1 MRSRAF
7 LILGLLLVALGSF
20 GQDKK
25 DIAVGPQARKK
36 FRMGFQVRPSID
48 WFTPNTDGVDLDA
61 IRVKFGYGL
70 MAEYAFTNNYAITF
84 GIEHRMSGAALSFTD
99 AAYKMGTDHT
109 NNDVLRLNSRVY
121 RMDYVNV
128 PITLKLMTNEIGYM
142 TYFGQ
147 FGVDFS
153 FLASAKALDKG
164 VFITDSTLTVQEFDP
179 QDIHSKSSIANIKL
193 NIAAG
198 AEWNFSGNT
207 SLVFSV
213 SYHHGFIDVIR
224 DPDNINDQNLFKLST
239 INDPSGASPLAAT
252 ANLHHVSLNVG
263 ILF

>member
-7 LILGLLLVALGSF
+7 LSLGLMLLALGTF
-20 GQDKK
+20 GQGKNDTP
-25 DIAVGPQARKK
+25 VGPQQRKK

-48 WFTPNTDGVDLDA
+48 WFTPNTDGVDLEGV
-61 IRVKFGYGL
+61 RVKFGYGL
-70 MAEYAFTNNYAITF
+70 MAEYAFTNNYALTF
-84 GIEHRMSGAALSFTD
+84 GIEHRMSGAELSFAD
-99 AAYKMGTDHT
+99 AAYKTGTDT
-109 NNDVLRLNSRVY
+109 NNLDVYRLNSRLY

-153 FLASAKALDKG
+153 FLASAKAIDSRVG
-164 VFITDSTLTVQEFDP
+164 IMDSTLTVVETDP
-179 QDIHSKSSIANIKL
+179 QDIYSKSSFANIKL

-224 DPDNINDQNLFKLST
+224 DPDNIGEQNLFKLST
-239 INDPSGASPLAAT
+239 INDTAGASPLAAT

>member
-7 LILGLLLVALGSF
+7 LSLGLLLVALGSF
-20 GQDKK
+20 GQGKNDTP
-25 DIAVGPQARKK
+25 VGPQARKK
-36 FRMGFQVRPSID
+36 FRIGFQVRPSID

-61 IRVKFGYGL
+61 VRVKFGYGL

-84 GIEHRMSGAALSFTD
+84 GIEHRMSGAALSFAD
-99 AAYKMGTDHT
+99 AAYMRDTVAFK
-109 NNDVLRLNSRVY
+109 LNSRVY

-153 FLASAKALDKG
+153 FLASAKALDSG
-164 VFITDSTLTVQEFDP
+164 MNMADSTMAELDP

-224 DPDNINDQNLFKLST
+224 DPDNINEQNLFKFST
-239 INDPSGASPLAAT
+239 INDTAGASPLAAT

>member
-1 MRSRAF
+1 MTRKG
-7 LILGLLLVALGSF
+7 ILTVFAALASLSMF
-20 GQDKK
+20 GQDA
-25 DIAVGPQARKK
+25 AVGPKARKK

-48 WFTPNTDGVDLDA
+48 WFTPNTDGVELDGV
-61 IRVKFGYGL
+61 RVKFGYGL
-70 MAEYAFTNNYAITF
+70 MGEYAFTNNYAITF
-84 GIEHRMSGAALSFTD
+84 GVEHRMSGAALRFD
-99 AAYKMGTDHT
+99 NAAYYLNAAPDTAT
-109 NNDVLRLNSRVY
+109 FALQSRLY
-121 RMDYVNV
+121 RMDYVNI

-153 FLASAKALDKG
+153 FLASARGIDKG
-164 VFITDSTLTVQEFDP
+164 YSLSDSTRSEMTRDP
-179 QDIHSKSSIANIKL
+179 QDIYSQSSFGNIKL

-213 SYHHGFIDVIR
+213 SYHHGFIDLVR
-224 DPDNINDQNLFKLST
+224 DPDNVINPNIFRLSSR
-239 INDPSGASPLAAT
+239 NDATGPSPLGMT